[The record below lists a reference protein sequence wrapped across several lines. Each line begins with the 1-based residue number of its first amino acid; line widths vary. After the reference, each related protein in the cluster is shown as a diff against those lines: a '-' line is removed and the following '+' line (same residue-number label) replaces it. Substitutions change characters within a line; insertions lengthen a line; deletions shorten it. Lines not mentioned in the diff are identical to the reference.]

1 MRPRLMH
8 DGRSLTLTA
17 AILRHRG
24 EAALERGRFL
34 GLKERERQ
42 QLVAFLKSL

>member
-1 MRPRLMH
+1 MH
-8 DGRSLTLTA
+8 DGRSLTLAA

-24 EAALERGRFL
+24 EAAVERGKFL
-34 GLKERERQ
+34 ALKEREKQ